1 MLSSLLAQSSLL
13 LDSFFV
19 CFVFLVINIFHRL
32 LTTDKN
38 DIGCNN
44 KVQRF
49 SDKNII
55 FSYLANKLQINY
67 FRRKKNHWN
76 QNGKTI
82 NF

>member
-19 CFVFLVINIFHRL
+19 CFVFLVINIFHRS